1 MSVLNIVGLSES
13 EIVKRAVD
21 NLLGLEIPK
30 ADIAKYL
37 DKITLLSGYD
47 ADDLEKVMSL
57 FVRWQNYFG
66 EQYVIADAL
75 KTAAESQMSYYWS
88 VAIHKAGGTINAK
101 KELAEMNSE
110 YKKAKEIYD
119 IASSGFNAIRM
130 KFDNCD
136 RGFKLCSRILTKRI
150 GIRYE
155 S

>member
-1 MSVLNIVGLSES
+1 MSVLNIEKLSES
-13 EIVKRAVD
+13 EIVKRAVA

-47 ADDLEKVMSL
+47 TDDLEKVMAL

-88 VAIHKAGGTINAK
+88 LAIEEASGTINAK
-101 KELAEMNSE
+101 KELAEKDKD
-110 YKKAKEIYD
+110 YKKAKEIYNV
-119 IASSGFNAIRM
+119 SSMGYNAIRM
-130 KFDNCD
+130 KFENCD
-136 RGFKLCSRILTKRI
+136 RGFRLVSRMLTKRI
-150 GIRYE
+150 GMKYE

>member
-88 VAIHKAGGTINAK
+88 VAIDEANGTINAK
-101 KELAEMNSE
+101 KELAEKDKD
-110 YKKAKEIYD
+110 YKKAKEIYN
-119 IASSGFNAIRM
+119 IASSGYNAIRM
-130 KFDNCD
+130 KFDTCD
-136 RGFKLCSRILTKRI
+136 RAYKLCSRILTKRL
-150 GIRYE
+150 GIKYE